1 MLNNFLNL
9 ELLNISLSYPFLFL
23 ITTAEQNTLDFLS
36 KIGEANVK

>member
-23 ITTAEQNTLDFLS
+23 ITTAIVLLLCSGFW
-36 KIGEANVK
+36 K